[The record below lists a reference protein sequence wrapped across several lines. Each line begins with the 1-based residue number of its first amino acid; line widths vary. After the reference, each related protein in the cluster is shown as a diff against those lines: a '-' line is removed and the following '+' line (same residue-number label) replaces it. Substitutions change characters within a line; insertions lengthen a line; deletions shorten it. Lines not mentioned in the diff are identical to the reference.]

1 LFYTTKM
8 QSFSV
13 LAVLALAF
21 SCTLAFDAK
30 LDQSWNLWKTSFNKQ
45 YSNVEESVRRAIW
58 ESNLKIVQ
66 EHNLEADLGLHTY
79 WLGMNAYADMTNA
92 EFNRVM
98 NGFNAT
104 RQASRNRQTFT
115 FDPSLELPDTVD
127 WRTKGYVTPVKDQG
141 QCGSCW
147 AFSTTGSLEGQH
159 FAKTGELVS
168 LSEQNLVDCSKKQ
181 GNMGCNGGLMDYA
194 FTYIKENNGI
204 DTEKSYPYQARDEK
218 CRFKAADV
226 GATDTGFVDVK
237 AKDEAALQQAVAT
250 VGPISVA
257 IDASHSSFQLYKRGV
272 YNEPRCSQ
280 TQLDHGVLA
289 VGYGADTTS
298 GADYWLVK
306 NSWGTSW
313 GDQGY
318 IMMTRNKNNQCGIA
332 TASSYPTV

>member
-30 LDQSWNLWKTSFNKQ
+30 LDEQWNLWKISNNKQ

-58 ESNLKIVQ
+58 EDNLKIVQ
-66 EHNLEADLGLHTY
+66 THNLEADLGVHTY

-104 RQASRNRQTFT
+104 QKVSRSRQIFT
-115 FDPSLELPDTVD
+115 FDPSLELPDSVD
-127 WRTKGYVTPVKDQG
+127 WRTKGYVTPVKDQK

-147 AFSTTGSLEGQH
+147 AFSSTGSLEGQH
-159 FAKTGELVS
+159 FAKTGQLVS
-168 LSEQNLVDCSKKQ
+168 LSEQNLVDCSRKQ
-181 GNMGCNGGLMDYA
+181 GNMGCNGGLMDNA
-194 FTYIKENNGI
+194 FTYIKVNNGI
-204 DTEKSYPYQARDEK
+204 DTEMSYPYEARDET
-218 CRFKAADV
+218 CRFKTADV
-226 GATDTGFVDVK
+226 GATDTGFMDIK
-237 AKDEAALQQAVAT
+237 SKDESALQQAVAT

-289 VGYGADTTS
+289 VGYGTDSAS
-298 GADYWLVK
+298 GSDYWLVK
-306 NSWGTSW
+306 NSWGTTW
-313 GDQGY
+313 GEQGY
-318 IMMTRNKNNQCGIA
+318 IMMTRNKMNQCGIA
-332 TASSYPTV
+332 TMSSYPTV